1 MITMDETVKKLYE
14 DMCRL
19 EEEMQALSKKVS
31 KLIDDYEI
39 FQYELKEFERDA
51 VNRESTYTSEFDDS
65 HYTTGLLE
73 EDEYDD

>member
-1 MITMDETVKKLYE
+1 MIAMDETVKKLYE

-51 VNRESTYTSEFDDS
+51 VNRESTYSFIIDDDKW
-65 HYTTGLLE
+65 TTGLLE

>member
-1 MITMDETVKKLYE
+1 MIAMDETVKKLYE

-19 EEEMQALSKKVS
+19 EEEMQALSKKIS

-39 FQYELKEFERDA
+39 FQYELKEF
-51 VNRESTYTSEFDDS
+51 DDS

-73 EDEYDD
+73 EE

>member
-1 MITMDETVKKLYE
+1 MIAMDETVKKLYE

-39 FQYELKEFERDA
+39 FQHELK
-51 VNRESTYTSEFDDS
+51 EFDDS

-73 EDEYDD
+73 ED